1 MAYKHCLNGCT
12 DKELAEVFEVSESTL
27 NLWKQKHP
35 RFSESIKK
43 GKRIANAEVA
53 AALFKRATGAFTLP
67 AVKIFQHEGESYEH
81 EYTERFPPDTA
92 AAIFF
97 LKNRDPEHWRD
108 KQHFE
113 HAGRIGGA
121 ASPEE
126 MSIEQ
131 IDAELAKRKAMQEQ
145 QQQAAA

>member
-35 RFSESIKK
+35 KFSEAIKK

-53 AALFKRATGAFTLP
+53 ASLFKRATGAFTLP
-67 AVKIFQHEGESYEH
+67 AVKIFQHEGQSYEH
-81 EYTERFPPDTA
+81 EYTERFPPDTT

-108 KQHFE
+108 RQQHE
-113 HAGRIGGA
+113 VSGPGGGPVQLENLTAEQCLALA
-121 ASPEE
+121 A
-126 MSIEQ
+126 Q
-131 IDAELAKRKAMQEQ
+131 RGLVKAK
-145 QQQAAA
+145 